1 LDRAGISGSQ
11 ARVREADYQA
21 RKWRSWHHHLALVA
35 MALLFMIEE
44 RIAQRDACPLL
55 SCSDIETLLRHFL
68 PRRDLDPQELI
79 RQMAKRHAKRR
90 AVTEGKYAAQGLPMP
105 DLPWGNLTK

>member
-1 LDRAGISGSQ
+1 M
-11 ARVREADYQA
+11 ADYQA